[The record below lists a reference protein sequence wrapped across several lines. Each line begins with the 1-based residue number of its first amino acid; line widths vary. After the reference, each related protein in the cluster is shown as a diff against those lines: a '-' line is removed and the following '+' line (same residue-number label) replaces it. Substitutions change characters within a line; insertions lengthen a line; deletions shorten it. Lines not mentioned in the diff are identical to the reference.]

1 MHILARGIKLPNV
14 ASVQCSQYA
23 NARHHGGPVEFD
35 DNEQG
40 FDRGL
45 PLIEQ
50 LLGLGKLL
58 ELDDFSSN
66 RHPALSFCLSMIF
79 FGKPVPTFPDHA
91 PDIVRG
97 VLEGPA

>member
-1 MHILARGIKLPNV
+1 MRILARGIKLPNV

-23 NARHHGGPVEFD
+23 NARHHGGPVELD

-50 LLGLGKLL
+50 PLGLGKL
-58 ELDDFSSN
+58 
-66 RHPALSFCLSMIF
+66 
-79 FGKPVPTFPDHA
+79 